1 MKKVK
6 LVIRQYS
13 INKIAGSSFEL
24 LLHEKAN
31 AIDVI
36 NEVDKMIG
44 DKGRFPIEEYQSLLH
59 MVYNPVKNGFY
70 KQTAITAYTGP
81 RKFLN
86 VKENPEKVL
95 PDETV
100 IILIPEGG
108 CITATEDVL
117 DYERFCKA
125 ISERSSI
132 PLRD

>member
-13 INKIAGSSFEL
+13 INKIAGGTFEL
-24 LLHEKAN
+24 RLHEKAN
-31 AIDVI
+31 VIDAI

-44 DKGRFPIEEYQSLLH
+44 DKGRFLVKEYHSLLH
-59 MVYNPVKNGFY
+59 MVYNPVKNRFY

-86 VKENPEKVL
+86 VNENPERVL

-117 DYERFCKA
+117 DYERFHKA
-125 ISERSSI
+125 ISESHYSF
-132 PLRD
+132 